1 MGSRSFEAKAVLG
14 LYTETPLHCGSES
27 GSGFVDLPIQRER
40 HSNFP
45 VIPGSTIKGV
55 LRDETTNEWAG
66 LRDFYFGKGSKDQDK
81 EEPTSPGSVSFGDGF
96 LVAFPV
102 RTASVPFAWVTCP
115 IVLERTYRA
124 MKADWPSKVPHLESG
139 YGWGNPGG
147 ELRGDV
153 LLEDL
158 VVTMSDAPK
167 NGERSLLGLLEQ
179 LLPEEK
185 SFDYT
190 RSIFPKRIVAVS
202 DEDFGWLVE
211 SATEVVTR
219 IKLDETTH
227 TTSGKGGNMF
237 NEELVP
243 RDTMFV
249 SVLRELTP
257 RSSKEFP
264 VGSIPRTIRL
274 GGDETIGRGVTWV
287 RRYSFPGEKR

>member
-1 MGSRSFEAKAVLG
+1 MGSRSFEARAALG
-14 LYTETPLHCGSES
+14 LYTETPLHCGTES

-55 LRDETTNEWAG
+55 LRDETDDEWGDQQKA
-66 LRDFYFGKGSKDQDK
+66 YFGAGSNDN
-81 EEPTSPGSVSFGDGF
+81 EATTPGSVSFSDGF

-102 RTASVPFAWVTCP
+102 RTAGVPFAWVTCP
-115 IVLERTYRA
+115 MVLERTYRA
-124 MKADWPSKVPHLESG
+124 MGSKWPAGLPTLESG
-139 YGWGNPGG
+139 HGWSNNDGQLKG
-147 ELRGDV
+147 ET
-153 LLEDL
+153 LLEDVVVAMSGAPMAGTEPLLAL
-158 VVTMSDAPK
+158 V
-167 NGERSLLGLLEQ
+167 Q
-179 LLPEEK
+179 HLLPTHA
-185 SFDYT
+185 SFEYT
-190 RSIFPKRIVAVS
+190 RSILPKRIAAVS

-227 TTSGKGGNMF
+227 TTSGDRGNMF

-243 RDTMFV
+243 RDALFL

-257 RSSKEFP
+257 QSKGVKEFP
-264 VGSIPRTIRL
+264 VTKIPPTIRL

-287 RRYSFPGEKR
+287 KPYTLPRGSR

>member
-1 MGSRSFEAKAVLG
+1 MGSRSFEARAVLG
-14 LYTETPLHCGSES
+14 LYTETPLHCGTES

-55 LRDETTNEWAG
+55 LRDETKDKWG
-66 LRDFYFGKGSKDQDK
+66 GQRDTYFGAESTDK
-81 EEPTSPGSVSFGDGF
+81 EATSPGSVSFSDGF

-124 MKADWPSKVPHLESG
+124 MRAEWPAGLPQLKSG
-139 YGWGNPGG
+139 HGWSNDGG
-147 ELRGDV
+147 ELNGDV
-153 LLEDL
+153 LLED
-158 VVTMSDAPK
+158 VVVAMSNAPK
-167 NGERSLLGLLEQ
+167 AGEKSVLALLDQ
-179 LLPEEK
+179 LLPSHK
-185 SFDYT
+185 SFEYT
-190 RSIFPKRIVAVS
+190 RSIFPKRIAAIS

-219 IKLDETTH
+219 IKLDEKTH
-227 TTSGKGGNMF
+227 TTSGDGGNMF

-243 RDTMFV
+243 RDALFL

-257 RSSKEFP
+257 AFP
-264 VGSIPRTIRL
+264 IEKIPETIRL

-287 RRYSFPGEKR
+287 QRYMFPK

>member
-1 MGSRSFEAKAVLG
+1 MGSRSFEARAMLG
-14 LYTETPLHCGSES
+14 LYTETPLHCGTES

-55 LRDETTNEWAG
+55 LRDETDDEWGG
-66 LRDFYFGKGSKDQDK
+66 LRDTYFGAGSDDN
-81 EEPTSPGSVSFGDGF
+81 EGTTPGSISFSDGF

-115 IVLERTYRA
+115 MVLERMYRA
-124 MKADWPSKVPHLESG
+124 MGGTWPAGLSELERGHGWSNADGQLK
-139 YGWGNPGG
+139 G
-147 ELRGDV
+147 EV
-153 LLEDL
+153 LLED
-158 VVTMSDAPK
+158 VVVSMSSTPK
-167 NGERSLLGLLEQ
+167 AGAESLLALLQQ
-179 LLPEEK
+179 LLPMQA
-185 SFDYT
+185 SFNYT
-190 RSIFPKRIVAVS
+190 RSIFPKRIAAVC

-219 IKLDETTH
+219 IKLDEKTH
-227 TTSGKGGNMF
+227 TTSGDGGNMF

-243 RDTMFV
+243 RDALFL

-257 RSSKEFP
+257 QTVKEFP
-264 VGSIPRTIRL
+264 LEKLPETIRL

-287 RRYSFPGEKR
+287 MPYTLPKGKR

>member
-1 MGSRSFEAKAVLG
+1 MGSRSFEARAVLG
-14 LYTETPLHCGSES
+14 LYTETPLHCGTES

-55 LRDETTNEWAG
+55 LRDETKDEWG
-66 LRDFYFGKGSKDQDK
+66 GKRDTYFGAASTDK
-81 EEPTSPGSVSFGDGF
+81 EATSPGSVSFGDGF

-115 IVLERTYRA
+115 MVLERTYRA
-124 MKADWPSKVPHLESG
+124 MKSDWPGNLPQLKSG
-139 YGWGNPGG
+139 QGWSNDGG
-147 ELRGDV
+147 ELKGDV
-153 LLEDL
+153 LLEDV
-158 VVTMSDAPK
+158 VVTMSAAPK
-167 NGERSLLGLLEQ
+167 AGQASLLALLDL
-179 LLPEEK
+179 LLPAHK

-190 RSIFPKRIVAVS
+190 RSIFPKRVAAIS

-219 IKLDETTH
+219 IKLDEKTH
-227 TTSGKGGNMF
+227 TTSGDDGNMF

-243 RDTMFV
+243 RDALFL
-249 SVLRELTP
+249 SVLRELTTA
-257 RSSKEFP
+257 FP
-264 VGSIPRTIRL
+264 VEKIPETIRL

-287 RRYSFPGEKR
+287 QRYMLPGDKR

>member
-14 LYTETPLHCGSES
+14 FYTETPLHCGSES
-27 GSGFVDLPIQRER
+27 GTGLVDLPIQRER

-55 LRDETTNEWAG
+55 LRDETDDKWGG
-66 LRDFYFGKGSKDQDK
+66 LQDDYFGKADA
-81 EEPTSPGSVSFGDGF
+81 TSPGTVSFSDGF

-102 RTASVPFAWVTCP
+102 RAATVPFAWVTCP
-115 IVLERTYRA
+115 MVLERTYRA
-124 MKADWPSKVPHLESG
+124 MQVEWPAGLADLKTG
-139 YGWGNPGG
+139 NGWASAEG

-158 VVTMSDAPK
+158 VVTIGEAP
-167 NGERSLLGLLEQ
+167 NAGARSVLAILEQ
-179 LLPEEK
+179 LLPEQK

-190 RSIFPKRIVAVS
+190 RGIFPKRIVAVA

-211 SATEVVTR
+211 SATEIVTR

-243 RDTMFV
+243 RDAIFA
-249 SVLRELTP
+249 SVFRELS
-257 RSSKEFP
+257 RNGGKFP
-264 VGSIPRTIRL
+264 LDKIPPTIRL

-287 RRYSFPGEKR
+287 KRVSLSKPSSKNR